1 MPIKVLPDSVAARI
15 AAGEVIERPASV
27 VKELIENSFDA
38 GATWIQVELIDGG
51 RESISVRDNGS
62 GIDADELEL
71 AFERF
76 ATSKISSDYELL
88 GIDTLGFR
96 GEALPSIAS
105 VSIVEV
111 QSTSRDADVGMELL
125 LEFGEK
131 RKSEQVGAPTGTNI
145 TVRSLFGNVPA
156 RKRFLSS
163 SSGELGRVH
172 TVLTN
177 YALARPDVAIEFV
190 ADGTSRW
197 ATGGTGDLRDV
208 FVTLQGAEAASL
220 MLEVQSDTEESEMS
234 VSGLVGSPSLSRGN
248 RNFISLNVN
257 GRWFQN
263 RRISYAVEQAY
274 HGFLAER
281 RFPIAALTLKIPDG
295 DVDVNVHPTKAEVK
309 FLREQAIFGM
319 VQKAVRQ
326 ALLDHAPIPT
336 VTPPRAGAGTGAGS
350 AASYGSG
357 FGASV
362 PTMENPLWP
371 NPLDDQTSQ
380 PTASTSDQVSTGDTT
395 APATPRA
402 TLPVLRLLG
411 QAHET
416 YLVAEGPDGLF
427 MIDQHAAHE
436 RVMFEE
442 IIARASA
449 SDPESQ
455 HLLVP
460 ETFELSPDQEEALNK
475 VADQLTQ
482 MGFALEEFGPRT
494 LLVRAVPRVLGDKS
508 ASKALLEMLD
518 GVNESVAPGAWV
530 ERTYA
535 TLACHSSVTA
545 GMRMN
550 DDEARELLKRL
561 EATEQPNTCPHGR
574 PTMIHMSETAM
585 AREFQR
591 T

>member
-1 MPIKVLPDSVAARI
+1 MPIQVLPDSVAARI

-27 VKELIENSFDA
+27 VKELVENSFDA
-38 GATWIQVELIDGG
+38 GATRIRVDLIDGG
-51 RESISVRDNGS
+51 RDSISVRDNGS
-62 GIDADELEL
+62 GIEADELEL

-76 ATSKISSDYELL
+76 ATSKISSDCELL

-105 VSIVEV
+105 VAIVEI
-111 QSTSRDADVGMELL
+111 QSTVRDADVGRDLL

-131 RKSEQVGAPTGTNI
+131 RKSEPVGAPPGTNI
-145 TVRSLFGNVPA
+145 SVRLLFQNVPA

-163 SSGELGRVH
+163 ASGELSRVH

-177 YALARPDVAIEFV
+177 YAMARPDVAIEFV
-190 ADGTSRW
+190 ADGATRW
-197 ATGGTGDLRDV
+197 ATGGTGNLRDV
-208 FVTLQGAEAASL
+208 IVTLHGAETASL
-220 MLEVQSDTEESEMS
+220 MLEVADDTDLSEMG
-234 VSGLVGSPSLSRGN
+234 VSGLVGGPSISRGN

-274 HGFLAER
+274 HGFLGER
-281 RFPIAALTLKIPDG
+281 RFAIAALTLRIPGG
-295 DVDVNVHPTKAEVK
+295 DVNVNVHPTKAEVK
-309 FLREQAIFGM
+309 FLREQAVFGM

-326 ALLDHAPIPT
+326 ALLDHAPIPM
-336 VTPPRAGAGTGAGS
+336 VIPPRAGEGMGLGAGS
-350 AASYGSG
+350 RTGDG
-357 FGASV
+357 LVV
-362 PTMENPLWP
+362 PTMANPLWP
-371 NPLDDQTSQ
+371 NPLADKAS
-380 PTASTSDQVSTGDTT
+380 PTPTDTSDEAASSEVVV
-395 APATPRA
+395 PMTPRA

-411 QAHET
+411 QAHEM
-416 YLVAEGPDGLF
+416 YLIAEGPDGLY

-436 RVMFEE
+436 RVLFEE
-442 IIARASA
+442 IVARVNSL
-449 SDPESQ
+449 DPESQ

-475 VADQLTQ
+475 VADQLSQ
-482 MGFALEEFGPRT
+482 MGFVLEKFGPRT
-494 LLVRAVPRVLGDKS
+494 ILVRAVPRVLGDKS
-508 ASKALLEMLD
+508 ASKALLEILD
-518 GVNESVAPGAWV
+518 GVIELVAPGAWV

-545 GMRMN
+545 GRRMN
-550 DDEARELLKRL
+550 DDEARELLRRL
-561 EATEQPNTCPHGR
+561 EAAEQPNTCPHGR
-574 PTMIHMSETAM
+574 PTMIHMSEAAM

>member
-1 MPIKVLPDSVAARI
+1 
-15 AAGEVIERPASV
+15 
-27 VKELIENSFDA
+27 
-38 GATWIQVELIDGG
+38 
-51 RESISVRDNGS
+51 
-62 GIDADELEL
+62 
-71 AFERF
+71 
-76 ATSKISSDYELL
+76 
-88 GIDTLGFR
+88 
-96 GEALPSIAS
+96 
-105 VSIVEV
+105 
-111 QSTSRDADVGMELL
+111 
-125 LEFGEK
+125 
-131 RKSEQVGAPTGTNI
+131 
-145 TVRSLFGNVPA
+145 
-156 RKRFLSS
+156 
-163 SSGELGRVH
+163 
-172 TVLTN
+172 
-177 YALARPDVAIEFV
+177 
-190 ADGTSRW
+190 
-197 ATGGTGDLRDV
+197 
-208 FVTLQGAEAASL
+208 

-336 VTPPRAGAGTGAGS
+336 MTPPRAGAGTGAGS

>member
-1 MPIKVLPDSVAARI
+1 MPIQVLPDSVAARI

-27 VKELIENSFDA
+27 VKELVENSFDA
-38 GATWIQVELIDGG
+38 GATRIRVDLIDGG

-62 GIDADELEL
+62 GIAADELEL

-76 ATSKISSDYELL
+76 ATSKLSSDDELM

-105 VSIVEV
+105 VAIVEM
-111 QSTSRDADVGMELL
+111 QSTARDSDVGMDLL

-131 RKSEQVGAPTGTNI
+131 RKSEEVGAPPGTSV
-145 TVRSLFGNVPA
+145 TVRSLFQNVPA

-163 SSGELGRVH
+163 ASGELSRIH
-172 TVLTN
+172 AVLTN
-177 YALARPDVAIEFV
+177 FALARPDVAIEFV
-190 ADGTSRW
+190 ADGATRW
-197 ATGGTGDLRDV
+197 ATGGTGNLRDV
-208 FVTLQGAEAASL
+208 IVMLHGVEAASL
-220 MLEVQSDTEESEMS
+220 MLEVTTDADESEMG
-234 VSGLVGSPSLSRGN
+234 VSGLVGSPSISRGN

-257 GRWFQN
+257 GRRFQN
-263 RRISYAVEQAY
+263 RRISYAIEQAY

-281 RFPIAALTLKIPDG
+281 RFPVAALTLRIPDG

-309 FLREQAIFGM
+309 FLREQAVFGM

-326 ALLDHAPIPT
+326 ALLDHAPIPM
-336 VTPPRAGAGTGAGS
+336 VVPSRAGEGIGPGSSGSGRTGAGVV
-350 AASYGSG
+350 
-357 FGASV
+357 V
-362 PTMENPLWP
+362 PTMANPLWP
-371 NPLDDQTSQ
+371 NPLTDRPPQQS
-380 PTASTSDQVSTGDTT
+380 TASPVQAATNAIPGPT
-395 APATPRA
+395 TPRA

-416 YLVAEGPDGLF
+416 YLIAEGPDGLY

-436 RVMFEE
+436 RVLFEE
-442 IIARASA
+442 IVARANA

-460 ETFELSPDQEEALNK
+460 ETFELSPGQEDALVK
-475 VADQLTQ
+475 VADQLVQ
-482 MGFALEEFGPRT
+482 MGFTLEEFGPRT
-494 LLVRAVPRVLGDKS
+494 ILVRGVPRVLGDSS

-518 GVNESVAPGAWV
+518 GVIELVSPDAWT
-530 ERTYA
+530 ERIYA

-545 GMRMN
+545 GRRMN

-561 EATEQPNTCPHGR
+561 ESTEQPNTCPHGR
-574 PTMIHMSETAM
+574 PTMIHMSESAM

>member
-1 MPIKVLPDSVAARI
+1 MPIQVLPDSVAARI

-27 VKELIENSFDA
+27 VKELVENSFDA
-38 GATWIQVELIDGG
+38 GATRIRVDLIDGG
-51 RESISVRDNGS
+51 RESISVRDDGS
-62 GIDADELEL
+62 GIEADELEL

-76 ATSKISSDYELL
+76 ATSKLSSDDELM

-105 VSIVEV
+105 VAIVEM
-111 QSTSRDADVGMELL
+111 QSTARDSDVGMDIL

-131 RKSEQVGAPTGTNI
+131 RKSEQVGAPAGTSI
-145 TVRSLFGNVPA
+145 TVRSLFQNVPA

-163 SSGELGRVH
+163 ASGELSRIH
-172 TVLTN
+172 SVLTN
-177 YALARPDVAIEFV
+177 FALARPDVAIEFV
-190 ADGTSRW
+190 ADGTTRW
-197 ATGGTGDLRDV
+197 ATGGTGTLRDV
-208 FVTLQGAEAASL
+208 IVTLHGAETASL
-220 MLEVQSDTEESEMS
+220 MLEVTTDADESEMG
-234 VSGLVGSPSLSRGN
+234 VSGLVGSPSISRGN

-263 RRISYAVEQAY
+263 RRISYAIEQAY
-274 HGFLAER
+274 HGFLAGR
-281 RFPIAALTLKIPDG
+281 RFPIAALALRIPHG

-309 FLREQAIFGM
+309 FLREQAVFGM

-326 ALLDHAPIPT
+326 ALLDHAPIPM
-336 VTPPRAGAGTGAGS
+336 VVPPRAGEGMGPGSGGIAGTA
-350 AASYGSG
+350 
-357 FGASV
+357 V
-362 PTMENPLWP
+362 PTMANPLWP
-371 NPLDDQTSQ
+371 NPLVNPAPPQSM
-380 PTASTSDQVSTGDTT
+380 ATSDEGITNEFI
-395 APATPRA
+395 APTTPRA

-416 YLVAEGPDGLF
+416 YLIAEGPDGLY

-436 RVMFEE
+436 RVLFEE
-442 IIARASA
+442 IVAKANA

-460 ETFELSPDQEEALNK
+460 ETFDLSPDQEQALIK
-475 VADQLTQ
+475 VADQLAQ
-482 MGFALEEFGPRT
+482 MGFALEEFGPRAI
-494 LLVRAVPRVLGDKS
+494 LVRAVPRVLGDKS

-518 GVNESVAPGAWV
+518 GVIELVSPDAWT

-545 GMRMN
+545 GRRMN

-574 PTMIHMSETAM
+574 PTMIHMSESAM

>member
-1 MPIKVLPDSVAARI
+1 MPIHVLPDSVAARI

-27 VKELIENSFDA
+27 VKELVENSFDA
-38 GATWIQVELIDGG
+38 GATRIRVDLVDGG
-51 RESISVRDNGS
+51 RDSISVSDNGS
-62 GIDADELEL
+62 GIEADELEL

-76 ATSKISSDYELL
+76 ATSKISSDHELL

-105 VSIVEV
+105 VAIVEV
-111 QSTSRDADVGMELL
+111 QSTAHNADVGMDLL

-131 RKSEQVGAPTGTNI
+131 RKSEPVGAPPGTSV
-145 TVRSLFGNVPA
+145 TVRSLFQNVPA

-163 SSGELGRVH
+163 ASGELGRIH

-190 ADGTSRW
+190 ADGATRW
-197 ATGGTGDLRDV
+197 ATGGTGNLRDV
-208 FVTLQGAEAASL
+208 FVTLHGAETASL
-220 MLEVQSDTEESEMS
+220 MLEVADDADESEMG
-234 VSGLVGSPSLSRGN
+234 VSGLVGSPSISRGN

-274 HGFLAER
+274 HGFLGER
-281 RFPIAALTLKIPDG
+281 RFPIAALTLRIPDG

-309 FLREQAIFGM
+309 FLREQAVFGM

-326 ALLDHAPIPT
+326 ALLDHAPIPMA
-336 VTPPRAGAGTGAGS
+336 VPPRAGEGMGPGAGGGVRNS
-350 AASYGSG
+350 AGVA
-357 FGASV
+357 V
-362 PTMENPLWP
+362 PTMANPLWP
-371 NPLDDQTSQ
+371 NPLVDQASPQ
-380 PTASTSDQVSTGDTT
+380 PTAAPDQGAAGEFV
-395 APATPRA
+395 APITPRA

-416 YLVAEGPDGLF
+416 YLIAEGPDGLY

-436 RVMFEE
+436 RVIFEE
-442 IIARASA
+442 IVARANA

-460 ETFELSPDQEEALNK
+460 ETFELSPDQEEAMIK
-475 VADQLTQ
+475 VADQLSQ

-494 LLVRAVPRVLGDKS
+494 ILVRAVPRVLGDKS

-518 GVNESVAPGAWV
+518 GVIELVAPSAWT

-545 GMRMN
+545 GRRMN

-561 EATEQPNTCPHGR
+561 EAAEQPNTCPHGR